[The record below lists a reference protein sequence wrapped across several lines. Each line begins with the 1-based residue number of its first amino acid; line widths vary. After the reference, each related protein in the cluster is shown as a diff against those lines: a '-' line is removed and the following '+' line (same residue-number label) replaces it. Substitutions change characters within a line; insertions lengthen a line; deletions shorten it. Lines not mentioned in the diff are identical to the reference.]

1 MKPELA
7 PLKDIATA
15 AERIVRFVQGIDY
28 STFLANE
35 EKQSAVFGQIIIVG
49 EAANRLPAAFRAAH
63 SEVPWPKMIG
73 MRNRIVHGYDEIDWD
88 IVWQVAVDELPELIG
103 LLSPLLPPE
112 EDDR

>member
-1 MKPELA
+1 MQPELA

-15 AERIVRFVQGIDY
+15 AERISRFVKGIDY
-28 STFLANE
+28 PAFLANE

-49 EAANRLPAAFRAAH
+49 EAANRLPTAFRAAH

-88 IVWQVAVDELPELIG
+88 IVWQVAVDVVPELIG
-103 LLSPLLPPE
+103 LLRPLLPPE
-112 EDDR
+112 EDER

>member
-1 MKPELA
+1 
-7 PLKDIATA
+7 LKDIATA

-28 STFLANE
+28 LAFLANE
-35 EKQSAVFGQIIIVG
+35 EKQSAVFGQIIIIG

-63 SEVPWPKMIG
+63 PEVPWPKMIG

-88 IVWQVAVDELPELIG
+88 LVWQVAVDEVPELIG

-112 EDDR
+112 EDER